1 MSDKMAEK
9 SKLARMRTE
18 YIGLLCGAPFLLAV
32 GFASNLWVACAA
44 MSLYGIFRGVY
55 DSNIYAAMFD
65 VIDPKLRASSVGIL
79 TAFAFI
85 VGCLAPVYLG
95 AVQGDGTN
103 IEAFEWGISS
113 MGVFFLVGGLLI
125 AAAAKYTFLKERIE
139 E

>member
-1 MSDKMAEK
+1 MSDKMAQK
-9 SKLARMRTE
+9 SKLARMYTE
-18 YIGLLCGAPFLLAV
+18 AIGLLVGAPFLLMV
-32 GFASNLWVACAA
+32 GWASNIWVAGAA

-95 AVQGDGTN
+95 WVQGDGDSL
-103 IEAFEWGISS
+103 ESFSWGISS
-113 MGVFFLVGGLLI
+113 MGAFFLVGGLLI
-125 AAAAKYTFLKERIE
+125 TYAAKRTFLKERYE